1 MKHIDYIMMS
11 LNYKNSFV
19 CMLQITIFGFYSSI
33 SLSAQIAVQLDK
45 MNAVFC
51 GASNPV
57 TIVVDDLSTNQIQVV
72 ASQGQLSSRGNGRYQ
87 WDICTRDTNMAW
99 LIVSDSLTKQP
110 IDTQY
115 FRVKRIP
122 DPTMVRAT
130 NNRGIA
136 TILKNFDLDLR
147 CNMVSF
153 KVTYTKKNQ
162 DTSPDVTNN
171 GARFNER
178 VSSIVNQMSPGDK
191 ITFFDFRYTCGCDP
205 TLRRSDEV
213 LAYEIK

>member
-1 MKHIDYIMMS
+1 MS
-11 LNYKNSFV
+11 LNYKSSVVYLF
-19 CMLQITIFGFYSSI
+19 QIITLGCLSPLFS
-33 SLSAQIAVQLDK
+33 SAQVAVQLDK

-57 TIVVDDLSTNQIQVV
+57 TIVVDDLPSNQIQVV
-72 ASQGQLSSRGNGRYQ
+72 ASQGQLSNRGNGHYQ

-99 LIVSDSLTKQP
+99 LIVSDSLTAQP

-122 DPTMVRAT
+122 DPTIVRAT
-130 NNRGIA
+130 SGRGIA
-136 TILKNFDLDLR
+136 TILKKFDLNLQ

-153 KVTYTKKNQ
+153 KVTYTRKNQ
-162 DTSPDVTNN
+162 DPSPDITNN
-171 GARFNER
+171 GARFNEK
-178 VSSIVNQMSPGDK
+178 VSSAVNQLSPGDK

-205 TLRRSDEV
+205 TVRRSDEV
-213 LAYEIK
+213 LAYDIK

>member
-1 MKHIDYIMMS
+1 MS
-11 LNYKNSFV
+11 LNHQNSIVYFF
-19 CMLQITIFGFYSSI
+19 QILIFGFLSPIFS
-33 SLSAQIAVQLDK
+33 SAQIAVQLDK

-51 GASNPV
+51 GVSNPV

-99 LIVSDSLTKQP
+99 LIISDSLTKQP
-110 IDTQY
+110 IDNQY
-115 FRVKRIP
+115 FRVKKIP
-122 DPTMVRAT
+122 DPTIVRAV

-136 TILKNFDLDLR
+136 TILKKFDLGLR

-162 DTSPDVTNN
+162 DPSPDVTNN

-178 VSSIVNQMSPGDK
+178 VSSMVDQMSPGDK

>member
-1 MKHIDYIMMS
+1 MIS
-11 LNYKNSFV
+11 LIIKNSFV
-19 CMLQITIFGFYSSI
+19 GLLQIIIFGYYSSI

-57 TIVVDDLSTNQIQVV
+57 TVVVDDLPTTQIHVV
-72 ASQGQLSSRGNGRYQ
+72 ASQGQLSSRGNGHYQ
-87 WDICTRDTNMAW
+87 WDICARDTNIAW
-99 LIVSDSLTKQP
+99 LIVSDSLTAQP

-122 DPTMVRAT
+122 DLTIVRDIK
-130 NNRGIA
+130 NRGIA
-136 TILKNFDLDLR
+136 TILKNFDLKTR
-147 CNMVSF
+147 CDMVSF
-153 KVTYTKKNQ
+153 KVTYTGKNQ
-162 DTSPDVTNN
+162 DPSPDITNN
-171 GARFNER
+171 GARFNEK
-178 VSSIVNQMSPGDK
+178 VSSVVNRLSPGDQ

-213 LAYEIK
+213 LAYKIK